1 MALEAYMS
9 SPTDETE
16 KPDDHSA
23 YAPKSVGDSNRES
36 SHKTPEGEL
45 PQRNG
50 QSVPRRD
57 PISDQ
62 ARARRALG
70 RAEREIQF
78 ALRARRPIAKSE
90 EPEDYHMRRFL
101 DRQFVSEPAPAP
113 RPLGW
118 LAALSGLVI
127 AASVG

>member
-1 MALEAYMS
+1 MS

-23 YAPKSVGDSNRES
+23 YAPKSVRDSNRERS
-36 SHKTPEGEL
+36 DETPEGELHQRIEESPRRDPISDQARAQQAYAPKSVRDSNRERSHETPEGEL

-62 ARARRALG
+62 ARARRAL
-70 RAEREIQF
+70 
-78 ALRARRPIAKSE
+78 
-90 EPEDYHMRRFL
+90 
-101 DRQFVSEPAPAP
+101 APAEMH
-113 RPLGW
+113 
-118 LAALSGLVI
+118 
-127 AASVG
+127 